1 MNSLQQFTI
10 SSRVSLATREEIGL
24 NCLPYIF
31 DFFIHRIDEAETNY
45 NLKFQLDFNLKKK
58 IGLNLLLHI
67 VSSVIIYYIHT
78 LIDNQQ

>member
-31 DFFIHRIDEAETNY
+31 HFFIHHKIDQAETNY

-67 VSSVIIYYIHT
+67 VLSVIIYYIYI
-78 LIDNQQ
+78 L